1 MMVPQT
7 TAAALVSENKALG
20 WPATMD
26 SIPTCEDQE
35 DHIAMST
42 VAARRAYQV
51 VKNTR
56 RVVAIEAL
64 CTFMLWNI
72 DLNRILLF
80 SWAKDQSRCL
90 TY

>member
-1 MMVPQT
+1 
-7 TAAALVSENKALG
+7 
-20 WPATMD
+20 MD

-64 CTFMLWNI
+64 CAAHALEYRLEQDSSI
-72 DLNRILLF
+72 QLGP
-80 SWAKDQSRCL
+80 
-90 TY
+90 